1 MVSGGCTSSEDSRSS
16 KPSSDISSGQ
26 RNLASCN
33 AENDTTVGHEHS
45 RRAGLQ
51 MEKKAHFFVANG
63 SIETPLLNVGG
74 IDADSGFAQ
83 LSTKSVNTARRGG

>member
-1 MVSGGCTSSEDSRSS
+1 
-16 KPSSDISSGQ
+16 
-26 RNLASCN
+26 
-33 AENDTTVGHEHS
+33 
-45 RRAGLQ
+45 